1 MVIWEELRFELLFL
15 HIKRH
20 MYELGYL
27 IWEMPLGH
35 PLDGVWTCPTE
46 RRPQTCWRDY
56 ISHLAWES
64 LSAPSHPWS
73 SWRRWL
79 RRGSVCSDSCPDDL
93 DADNHQKMN
102 GWLFPEQCFYFFTI
116 SIHKAL
122 FDLDIERY
130 HVKNFFWTFVLNP
143 DFFRGGGS
151 SSVSPASLSLTA
163 ACRPLPRC

>member
-1 MVIWEELRFELLFL
+1 MVFGHVLLRGDL
-15 HIKRH
+15 
-20 MYELGYL
+20 
-27 IWEMPLGH
+27 
-35 PLDGVWTCPTE
+35 
-46 RRPQTCWRDY
+46 RPQTCWRDY

-122 FDLDIERY
+122 FDLFTWYWKVPCKEL
-130 HVKNFFWTFVLNP
+130 FL
-143 DFFRGGGS
+143 DFCFKPRLLQRRWQQFCQPCI
-151 SSVSPASLSLTA
+151 SVSRLHADLCQDVRAVSLI
-163 ACRPLPRC
+163 LP